1 MNYIV
6 MDLEW
11 NQGSRG
17 RDRQHGA
24 IPFEIIEIGAVKLN
38 SEFEEIGTFNR
49 LVKPQIYRE
58 MHHITGELVHITM
71 QQLQRASYFE
81 EVMEDFLEWCGKEEY
96 IFCTW
101 GDLDLTEMQRN
112 MCFYGM
118 EALYDGPAKYLD
130 VQKIFSIVYEDAKIR
145 RSLEWAIEYLDMEKD
160 IPFHRA
166 FSDACYTARI
176 LRDMPHK
183 EALQKVS
190 FDLFVPPQA
199 REDEVKIQFP
209 DYEKYISRIFPDK
222 KTAFSDN
229 EVSSSKCYLCHRNLK
244 KTIKWFSL
252 NGKHYYCVAFCEKHG
267 YLKGKI
273 RVRKAEE
280 GGLYVVKTTKFISEA
295 QMKEILDKKEN
306 KNKPAPE
313 KEPEDYSSWDQTE

>member
-1 MNYIV
+1 

-11 NQGSRG
+11 NQGIGGRG
-17 RDRQHGA
+17 GQHAA

-38 SEFEEIGTFNR
+38 SEFCEIGTFSK

-58 MHHITGELVHITM
+58 MNQITGQLVHINM
-71 QQLQRASYFE
+71 HQLQKADYFE
-81 EVMEDFLEWCGKEEY
+81 DVMEEFLEWCGRDY

-101 GDLDLTEMQRN
+101 GPLDLTELQRN
-112 MCFYGM
+112 MCFFGM
-118 EALYDGPAKYLD
+118 DPLFEGPAAFLD
-130 VQKIFSIVYEDAKIR
+130 LQKIFSIVYEDSKIR
-145 RSLEWAIEYLDMEKD
+145 RTLEWAIEYLGMEKD

-190 FDLFVPPQA
+190 FDLFTLPQR

-244 KTIKWFSL
+244 KQIKWFSP

-273 RVRKAEE
+273 RVRKADE
-280 GGLYVVKTTKFISEA
+280 GGIYIVKTTKFISEA
-295 QMKEILDKKEN
+295 QVQQLIDKKEN
-306 KNKPAPE
+306 KKNP
-313 KEPEDYSSWDQTE
+313 EPEEEV